1 MTIDISGTQSDNMT
15 IGNAIANSVDYPT
28 GTAQGN
34 SQNLEK
40 HTLNLGLDPTAIC
53 FSQAALLLT

>member
-15 IGNAIANSVDYPT
+15 IGNANSVDYPT